1 MTKTN
6 NNTYDMDDEAC
17 GSWELVMDEFKSPTK
32 TGRGAQST
40 PPFAPQKAPAKPSNR
55 ERLVKR
61 LNLDYIE
68 DVDSDSDSDNDD
80 SSSDYEEEKPYYNPL
95 PNSFKI
101 QDMNK
106 GDPSSDDEE
115 EDELDD
121 EQDDEQDDDPSS
133 DYEEEDDDDELDDDP
148 SSDYEEEE
156 DELDDELDDDR
167 EPDDDPSSDYEDEGE
182 DVENDDK
189 LYRKYTD
196 KSDWDNLEL
205 LLS

>member
-1 MTKTN
+1 
-6 NNTYDMDDEAC
+6 MDDEAC

-32 TGRGAQST
+32 TRRGAQST
-40 PPFAPQKAPAKPSNR
+40 PPFAPQKAPAKPQNR
-55 ERLVKR
+55 DRLVKR

-68 DVDSDSDSDNDD
+68 DVDSDSDSDD

-101 QDMNK
+101 QEMNK
-106 GDPSSDDEE
+106 VDPSSDD

-121 EQDDEQDDDPSS
+121 EQ
-133 DYEEEDDDDELDDDP
+133 DDDP

-156 DELDDELDDDR
+156 DELDNEEDELDDDR
-167 EPDDDPSSDYEDEGE
+167 ESDDDPSSDYEDEGE
-182 DVENDDK
+182 DGENDDK

-196 KSDWDNLEL
+196 KSDWDNQEL

>member
-101 QDMNK
+101 QEMNK

-121 EQDDEQDDDPSS
+121 EQ
-133 DYEEEDDDDELDDDP
+133 DDDP